1 MVLGRFAY
9 NWNGRPNWSN
19 GADAAGTAQQR
30 RNRLDFVKK
39 HARIP
44 ANAPSRLGN
53 IKTKHPTVKPVDVM
67 THTRGTGGNHD

>member
-1 MVLGRFAY
+1 MDDQIGLMVQAR
-9 NWNGRPNWSN
+9 
-19 GADAAGTAQQR
+19 AAGTALQR
-30 RNRLDFVKK
+30 RNRLDFVKM